1 MNEHTKQNLIGLFT
15 TKDKAKIAAEEYM
28 KFISTKPVTIEES
41 NGETLYFNGE
51 TVIHICEWIVD
62 RAIINNKWENI

>member
-1 MNEHTKQNLIGLFT
+1 MNEHTKQNLIGL
-15 TKDKAKIAAEEYM
+15 YM